1 MALLK
6 DGTRIF
12 GTLYANTEVVIGSM
26 NVASQINA
34 AFLQANSANIL
45 AQAAFDK
52 ANTTSANTVYTQGV
66 DETQNT
72 QISIIQGVDTTQN
85 ARITSADDLA
95 REAFSQAN
103 AAYNRANVGATF
115 VNSGGTI
122 AGNVSIQGSL
132 SVSGNVIYTGNVTSV
147 TVSGNTGQFFGY
159 AANGFNALYAG
170 IPTGYLVEPQT
181 VFQMT
186 SNYAGYAGLNMQN
199 INQGNLS
206 SADLFIIADNGTVL
220 DTFLDLGLASSTY
233 SYPGYGLIKPNDGY
247 WIVYGNTITGGGN
260 AIIATGTTNDI
271 VFATN
276 GIEDANVVMRIT
288 ASNTV
293 VVKSTVST
301 SSKTTGAL
309 QVAGGIGVQGDIQ
322 ATNIYSQG
330 TNLLSYTQAA
340 FDKANTGI
348 TSSTDQYARDVA
360 NTASSNTIY
369 TQGVDVTQ
377 NTNIT
382 NVNTFASSAYDK
394 ANTAD
399 VKAQAAFDKANTG
412 VTSSTDQYARDT
424 ANSAAANTIYTQG
437 VDVTQ
442 NTNITNI
449 NSFASSAYDKANSAN
464 VLAQAAFDKAN
475 TSSSTPGGSDTQV
488 QFNDG
493 GSTFGGDST
502 FAFNKT
508 SKILSVQQV
517 SVTNSSGDEG
527 GEILLAKPVTNTTLD
542 GTGVTVDVYQNKLRF
557 FEQGG
562 SARGFYLD
570 ISTGGGGAGT
580 NIMSG
585 GGGGSTNIDQYARDT
600 ANTASSNTVY
610 IQGVNETQ
618 NTNITLIDTKSSN
631 AYDKANSANVLAQA
645 AFDKANTG
653 STDINSFNPF
663 LLAGM

>member
-6 DGTRIF
+6 DGTRIY

-45 AQAAFDK
+45 AQAAFNT
-52 ANTTSANTVYTQGV
+52 ANTASANTVYTQGV
-66 DETQNT
+66 DATQNT

-132 SVSGNVIYTGNVTSV
+132 SVSGNVTYTGNVTSV
-147 TVSGNTGQFFGY
+147 SVTGNTGQFFGY
-159 AANGFNALYAG
+159 ASNGFNALYAG

-186 SNYAGYAGLNMQN
+186 ANYAGYAGLNMQN

-247 WIVYGNTITGGGN
+247 WIVYGNTTTGGGN
-260 AIIATGTTNDI
+260 AIIATGKTNDI

-288 ASNTV
+288 SANTV
-293 VVKSTVST
+293 VVKSTIPS

-309 QVAGGIGVQGDIQ
+309 QVAGGIGVEGDIQ

-369 TQGVDVTQ
+369 TQGVDATQ
-377 NTNIT
+377 NNNIT
-382 NVNTFASSAYDK
+382 SVNMFAGSAYDK

-412 VTSSTDQYARDT
+412 VTTSTDQFARDT

-442 NTNITNI
+442 NTNITSVNT
-449 NSFASSAYDKANSAN
+449 FASSAYDKANSAN
-464 VLAQAAFDKAN
+464 VLAQAAFDTAN
-475 TSSSTPGGSDTQV
+475 
-488 QFNDG
+488 N
-493 GSTFGGDST
+493 
-502 FAFNKT
+502 A
-508 SKILSVQQV
+508 
-517 SVTNSSGDEG
+517 
-527 GEILLAKPVTNTTLD
+527 A
-542 GTGVTVDVYQNKLRF
+542 
-557 FEQGG
+557 
-562 SARGFYLD
+562 
-570 ISTGGGGAGT
+570 AG
-580 NIMSG
+580 NM
-585 GGGGSTNIDQYARDT
+585 DQYARNT
-600 ANTASSNTVY
+600 ANSAAANTIY
-610 IQGVNETQ
+610 TQGVDATQ
-618 NTNITLIDTKSSN
+618 NTNITFLN
-631 AYDKANSANVLAQA
+631 AYTQA

-653 STDINSFNPF
+653 GAGSSTDQFARDTANSAAANTVYIQGVNNTQNTNITLISVTASNAYDKANTVDVKAQAAFDRANTSITESNSFNPF